1 MSFLPKKPLVIEY
14 YILKRQVLVNMT
26 LKADLQELMNK
37 LRKLQGAID
46 FSSASP
52 DERDE
57 LTSDLAKIMDE
68 LFELMKTLPE

>member
-1 MSFLPKKPLVIEY
+1 M
-14 YILKRQVLVNMT
+14 NMT